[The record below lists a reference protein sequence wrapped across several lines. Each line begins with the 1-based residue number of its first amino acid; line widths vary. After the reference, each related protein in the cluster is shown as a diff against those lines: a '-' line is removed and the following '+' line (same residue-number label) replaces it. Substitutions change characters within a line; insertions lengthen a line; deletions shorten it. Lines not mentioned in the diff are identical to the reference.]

1 MDTDPLNR
9 PVLTYAHHNFILVD
23 EEIDA
28 ANAVKVMHDKKAETI
43 IVNNKKS
50 EYVGIIT
57 DSDILD
63 KIVMRGEDSD
73 EVSVKTIMSS
83 PLITISAKANVRQA
97 LELMR
102 LNLIKRIPV
111 TDNVHILG
119 IVTQEGLA
127 NAIRTS
133 VLERQ
138 FRSYRVVIRERYK
151 PIWGNL
157 GFILQF
163 SGLLFIAPAILAT
176 ALGEV
181 VSATGIFLGI
191 TSMSVTGFVL
201 NAYGEKT
208 PMNLRQASILMV
220 FSFVLLSFFGSI
232 PYMYVNP
239 FGEGIDP
246 LTLIVNSF
254 FESASGFT
262 TTGLSMLVYP
272 EDLPKS
278 FDFYRSFT
286 QWIGGLSFVYLVITF
301 FYPERKLAHMK
312 GMLGGGTLKLKQLI
326 LTIAVIFSIYTLTL
340 SVLLY
345 ISGNY
350 DIIYTISLI
359 FSSVTGGGFVPSST
373 TLASENFLELF
384 VIMAGMIIS
393 ALPFAFHY
401 AVFSKEMHTT
411 KMRPEVILYF
421 GIILAAI
428 PIFTYLVYLS
438 DPTANLMVGIFHT
451 VSAATTTGFQFIDIT
466 LLSDDGKILLIVLM
480 LIGGTAF
487 STAGGIKVGR
497 ILQIVQKMTKR
508 KFSADVTTR
517 SISSVSS
524 RYDHQYHG
532 WEKKSDIHKEE
543 KTFNEAI
550 IVIFL
555 FIFMSFFTGS
565 LLSILTEKNFLDS
578 LFESVSALTTSGLS
592 AGITNINADLISKT
606 LLIINMIVGRFEII
620 AVIYLFLEISKI
632 KKKH

>member
-1 MDTDPLNR
+1 MVTDPLKR
-9 PVLTYAHHNFILVD
+9 PVLSYAHHQFIILD
-23 EEIDA
+23 EDTDA
-28 ANAVKVMHDKKAETI
+28 ATAVKLMHGKKAETI
-43 IVNNKKS
+43 IVTNKLN

-73 EVSVKTIMSS
+73 QVAIKTIMTS
-83 PLITISAKANVRQA
+83 PLITISAKANVRMA

-111 TDNVHILG
+111 TDNIHILG
-119 IVTQEGLA
+119 VVTQEGLA

-138 FRSYRVVIRERYK
+138 FRPYRVVIRERYK

-163 SGLLFIAPAILAT
+163 AGLLFIAPAIMAT
-176 ALGEV
+176 FLGEV
-181 VSATGIFLGI
+181 VTATGIFLGI
-191 TSMSVTGFVL
+191 TTMSVTGFVL

-220 FSFVLLSFFGSI
+220 SSFVLLSLFGSI

-239 FGEGIDP
+239 FGENLDP
-246 LTLIVNSF
+246 VTLFVNSF

-312 GMLGGGTLKLKQLI
+312 GMLGGGTLRLKQLI
-326 LTIAVIFSIYTLTL
+326 LTIAVIFSIYTVVLAM
-340 SVLLY
+340 LLY
-345 ISGNY
+345 ISGNH
-350 DIIYTISLI
+350 DIIFNISLI
-359 FSSVTGGGFVPSST
+359 LSAVTGGGFVPSST
-373 TLASENFLELF
+373 SLISENFLELF
-384 VIMAGMIIS
+384 VLMTGMVIS

-411 KMRPEVILYF
+411 KMRPEIFTYF
-421 GIILAAI
+421 GIILISI
-428 PIFTYLVYLS
+428 PIFWYLLSLS
-438 DPTANLMVGIFHT
+438 DPGSNAMTSVFHT
-451 VSAATTTGFQFIDIT
+451 LSAATTTGFQFIDIT
-466 LLSDDGKILLIVLM
+466 LLSDQGKFFLIILM

-497 ILQIVQKMTKR
+497 ILLLLQKLTKK

-524 RYDHQYHG
+524 RYDHTYHG
-532 WEKKSDIHKEE
+532 WEQKSSQHKED
-543 KTFNEAI
+543 KTLNEAVLVI
-550 IVIFL
+550 ILFFL
-555 FIFMSFFTGS
+555 TSIFTGI
-565 LLSILTEKNFLDS
+565 LLSIFSGQTFLNS
-578 LFESVSALTTSGLS
+578 MFESVSALTTSGLS
-592 AGITNINADLISKT
+592 TGITSLDAELGSKI
-606 LLIINMIVGRFEII
+606 LLIINMIIGRFEII

-632 KKKH
+632 RKL

>member
-1 MDTDPLNR
+1 MVTDPLKR
-9 PVLTYAHHNFILVD
+9 PVLSYAHHQFIILD
-23 EEIDA
+23 EDTDA
-28 ANAVKVMHDKKAETI
+28 ATAVKLMHGKKAETI
-43 IVNNKKS
+43 IVTNKLN

-73 EVSVKTIMSS
+73 QVAIKTIMTS
-83 PLITISAKANVRQA
+83 PLITISAKANVRMA

-111 TDNVHILG
+111 TDNIHILG
-119 IVTQEGLA
+119 VVTQEGLA

-138 FRSYRVVIRERYK
+138 FRPYRVVIRERYK

-163 SGLLFIAPAILAT
+163 AGLLFIAPAVMAT
-176 ALGEV
+176 FLGEIV
-181 VSATGIFLGI
+181 TATGIFLGI
-191 TSMSVTGFVL
+191 TTMSVTGFVL

-220 FSFVLLSFFGSI
+220 SSFVLLSLFGSI

-239 FGEGIDP
+239 FGENLDP
-246 LTLIVNSF
+246 VTLFVNSF

-312 GMLGGGTLKLKQLI
+312 GMLGGGTLRLKQLI
-326 LTIAVIFSIYTLTL
+326 LTIAVIFSIYTVVLAM
-340 SVLLY
+340 LLY
-345 ISGNY
+345 ISGNH
-350 DIIYTISLI
+350 DIIFNISLI
-359 FSSVTGGGFVPSST
+359 LSAVTGGGFVPSST
-373 TLASENFLELF
+373 SLISENFLELF
-384 VIMAGMIIS
+384 VLMTGMVIS

-411 KMRPEVILYF
+411 KMRPEIFTYF
-421 GIILAAI
+421 GIILISI
-428 PIFTYLVYLS
+428 PIFWYLLYLS
-438 DPTANLMVGIFHT
+438 DPGSNAMTSVFHT
-451 VSAATTTGFQFIDIT
+451 LSAATTTGFQFIDIT
-466 LLSDDGKILLIVLM
+466 LLSDQGKFFLIILM

-497 ILQIVQKMTKR
+497 ILLLLQKLTKK

-524 RYDHQYHG
+524 RYDHTYHG
-532 WEKKSDIHKEE
+532 WEQKSSQHKED
-543 KTFNEAI
+543 KTLNEAVLVI
-550 IVIFL
+550 ILFFL
-555 FIFMSFFTGS
+555 TSIFTGI
-565 LLSILTEKNFLDS
+565 LLSIFSGQTFLNS
-578 LFESVSALTTSGLS
+578 MFESVSALTTSGLS
-592 AGITNINADLISKT
+592 TGITSLDAELGSKI
-606 LLIINMIVGRFEII
+606 LLIINMIIGRFEII

-632 KKKH
+632 RKL

>member
-1 MDTDPLNR
+1 
-9 PVLTYAHHNFILVD
+9 
-23 EEIDA
+23 
-28 ANAVKVMHDKKAETI
+28 MHGKKAETI
-43 IVNNKKS
+43 IVTNKLN

-73 EVSVKTIMSS
+73 QVAIKTIMTS
-83 PLITISAKANVRQA
+83 PLITISAKANVRMA

-111 TDNVHILG
+111 TDNIHILG
-119 IVTQEGLA
+119 VVTQEGLA

-138 FRSYRVVIRERYK
+138 FRPYRVVIRERYK

-163 SGLLFIAPAILAT
+163 AGLLFIAPAIMAT
-176 ALGEV
+176 FLGEV
-181 VSATGIFLGI
+181 VTATGIFLGI
-191 TSMSVTGFVL
+191 TTMSVTGFVL

-220 FSFVLLSFFGSI
+220 SSFVLLSLFGSI

-239 FGEGIDP
+239 FGENLDP
-246 LTLIVNSF
+246 VTLFVNSF

-312 GMLGGGTLKLKQLI
+312 GMLGGGTLRLKQLI
-326 LTIAVIFSIYTLTL
+326 LTIAVIFSIYTVVLAM
-340 SVLLY
+340 LLY
-345 ISGNY
+345 ISGNH
-350 DIIYTISLI
+350 DIIFNISLI
-359 FSSVTGGGFVPSST
+359 LSAVTGGGFVPSST
-373 TLASENFLELF
+373 SLISENFLELF
-384 VIMAGMIIS
+384 VLMTGMVIS

-411 KMRPEVILYF
+411 KMRPEIFTYF
-421 GIILAAI
+421 GIILISI
-428 PIFTYLVYLS
+428 PIFWYLLSLS
-438 DPTANLMVGIFHT
+438 DPGSNAMTSVFHT
-451 VSAATTTGFQFIDIT
+451 LSAATTTGFQFIDIT
-466 LLSDDGKILLIVLM
+466 LLSDQGKFFLIILM

-497 ILQIVQKMTKR
+497 ILLLLQKLTKK

-524 RYDHQYHG
+524 RYDHTYHG
-532 WEKKSDIHKEE
+532 WEQKSSQHKED
-543 KTFNEAI
+543 KTLNEAVLVI
-550 IVIFL
+550 ILFFL
-555 FIFMSFFTGS
+555 TSIFTGI
-565 LLSILTEKNFLDS
+565 LLSIFSGQTFLNS
-578 LFESVSALTTSGLS
+578 MFESVSALTTSGLS
-592 AGITNINADLISKT
+592 TGITSLDAELGSKI
-606 LLIINMIVGRFEII
+606 LLIINMIIGRFEII

-632 KKKH
+632 RKL

>member
-1 MDTDPLNR
+1 
-9 PVLTYAHHNFILVD
+9 
-23 EEIDA
+23 
-28 ANAVKVMHDKKAETI
+28 MHGKKAETI
-43 IVNNKKS
+43 IVTNKLN

-73 EVSVKTIMSS
+73 QVAIKTIMTS
-83 PLITISAKANVRQA
+83 PLITISAKANVRMA

-111 TDNVHILG
+111 TDNIHILG
-119 IVTQEGLA
+119 VVTQEGLA

-138 FRSYRVVIRERYK
+138 FRPYRVVIRERYK

-163 SGLLFIAPAILAT
+163 AGLLFIAPAVMAT
-176 ALGEV
+176 FLGEIV
-181 VSATGIFLGI
+181 TATGIFLGI
-191 TSMSVTGFVL
+191 TTMSVTGFVL

-220 FSFVLLSFFGSI
+220 SSFVLLSLFGSI

-239 FGEGIDP
+239 FGENLDP
-246 LTLIVNSF
+246 VTLFVNSF

-312 GMLGGGTLKLKQLI
+312 GMLGGGTLRLKQLI
-326 LTIAVIFSIYTLTL
+326 LTIAVIFSIYTVVLAM
-340 SVLLY
+340 LLY
-345 ISGNY
+345 ISGNH
-350 DIIYTISLI
+350 DIIFNISLI
-359 FSSVTGGGFVPSST
+359 LSAVTGGGFVPSST
-373 TLASENFLELF
+373 SLISENFLELF
-384 VIMAGMIIS
+384 VLMTGMVIS

-411 KMRPEVILYF
+411 KMRPEIFTYF
-421 GIILAAI
+421 GIILISI
-428 PIFTYLVYLS
+428 PIFWYLLSLS
-438 DPTANLMVGIFHT
+438 DPGSNAMTSVFHT
-451 VSAATTTGFQFIDIT
+451 LSAATTTGFQFIDIT
-466 LLSDDGKILLIVLM
+466 LLSDQGKFFLIILM

-497 ILQIVQKMTKR
+497 ILLLLQKLTKK

-524 RYDHQYHG
+524 RYDHTYHG
-532 WEKKSDIHKEE
+532 WEQKSSQHKED
-543 KTFNEAI
+543 KTLNEAVLVI
-550 IVIFL
+550 IL
-555 FIFMSFFTGS
+555 FILTSIFTGI
-565 LLSILTEKNFLDS
+565 LLSIFSGQTFLNS
-578 LFESVSALTTSGLS
+578 MFESVSALTTSGLS
-592 AGITNINADLISKT
+592 TGITSLDAELGSKI
-606 LLIINMIVGRFEII
+606 LLIINMIIGRFEII

-632 KKKH
+632 RKL